1 MKHNYSF
8 VAMPLM
14 FELPSDEFK
23 LLAILISQAEKY
35 QSNTFF
41 KSAKDLIDLFDKS
54 HNNRRFNSALD
65 GLKGKGLVE
74 TKRNFNKPNTFIIHF
89 ENFPDQIKKDEEKAE
104 NDLTGTSATVS
115 AETASTVNTV
125 SAETASTSWCRNHT
139 TNIDNMNLENTI
151 MNNTSIEQYSTSQDE
166 CETIKQDYSAEY
178 INTLNNFFKEG
189 KDWPEFQTW
198 VRTWSDKFFQE
209 LNKRKYFNSDEEIT
223 EFDNALNRFHTEWFN
238 KWNDAKYSIGLPA

>member
-104 NDLTGTSATVS
+104 NGLTDTSVTVS
-115 AETASTVNTV
+115 AETASTANTV
-125 SAETASTSWCRNHT
+125 SAETASTSWCRNCT

-151 MNNTSIEQYSTSQDE
+151 MNNTSIEQYSTSQDDKVKM
-166 CETIKQDYSAEY
+166 IKKDYLNQFNDYVEKNSTMSREEFDEY
-178 INTLNNFFKEG
+178 RNGWFLKMLT
-189 KDWPEFQTW
+189 
-198 VRTWSDKFFQE
+198 E
-209 LNKRKYFNSDEEIT
+209 LDEYLTDEEFDKTVQRVDFYT
-223 EFDNALNRFHTEWFN
+223 ENL
-238 KWNDAKYSIGLPA
+238 YSQKCLSA